1 MEALIQ
7 ERRPRVR
14 PTMGAS
20 SDQGVRSTCSLSTCE
35 RMRPHGSLMW
45 GYQVLPNGVSKSGR
59 NQCWD
64 DSGRRFTKST
74 LWVNGRRRD
83 RGKSGLAD
91 TFTALDRIDSREM
104 TYVSLSL
111 KKRQLLPAPHFSA
124 VSAALYTVFAGCSSY
139 TGSLIS
145 HTGWCLREIPM
156 P

>member
-35 RMRPHGSLMW
+35 RTRPHGSLMW
-45 GYQVLPNGVSKSGR
+45 GYQGLPNGVSKSGR

-111 KKRQLLPAPHFSA
+111 EKKGSCSLLPTSQQSA
-124 VSAALYTVFAGCSSY
+124 LLCTQCLLAARVTREVSFLTQVDV
-139 TGSLIS
+139 
-145 HTGWCLREIPM
+145 
-156 P
+156 